1 MFALVDCNN
10 FYASCERVFNPK
22 LRHKPVV
29 VLSNNDGCVIA
40 RSQEAKD
47 LGFKMGDPYFQRK
60 EFIKQHNVE
69 VFSSNYTLYG
79 DMSAR
84 VMNTLKKRVE
94 NVEVYS
100 IDESF
105 LSFHGY
111 EKYHDLESF
120 GQDLRREVYQN
131 TGIPVGVG
139 IAPTKTLAKVAN
151 KLSKKAG
158 GCKVIL
164 TQEEIKNNLTNYPI
178 EDLWGIGRQ
187 YAKFLQ
193 KQNIKDAYELSQV
206 PETWAKTN
214 MTIQGL
220 RMVKELKGYSCI
232 PLEEILPIKKG
243 ICSSKSFPKDI
254 DSIEP
259 IREAISNFSSRC
271 AEKLRKHKLCAG
283 ILTVAL
289 HTNKHKEGKQY
300 HPGLSMKLPSQTN
313 STVTIAKYA
322 QRILKALYKE
332 EFKYKKAM
340 VMVTGIIPESEVQLN
355 LFEED
360 PFRSRHKEVMLIM
373 DKLNMRYGTNT
384 VRISSM
390 GFNNKEWGM
399 KRELLSPS
407 YTTRWKDLII
417 AK

>member
-22 LRHKPVV
+22 LRNKPVV

-60 EFIKQHNVE
+60 EFIKQHDVE
-69 VFSSNYTLYG
+69 VFSSNYMLYG

-84 VMNTLKKRVE
+84 VMNTLKGYVE
-94 NVEVYS
+94 KVEVYS

-111 EKYHDLESF
+111 ERYYDLETF
-120 GQDLRREVYQN
+120 GRKLRTVVYQN

-139 IAPTKTLAKVAN
+139 IASTKTLAKVAN
-151 KLSKKAG
+151 KLSKKAN
-158 GCKVIL
+158 GCKVII
-164 TQEEIKNNLTNYPI
+164 TEKEIKESLTNYPI

-193 KQNIKDAYELSQV
+193 KQGIKDAYELSQV
-206 PETWAKTN
+206 PEDWAKSN

-232 PLEEILPIKKG
+232 PLEEMLPVKKG
-243 ICSSKSFPKDI
+243 ICSSKSFPTDI
-254 DSIEP
+254 KTIGP
-259 IREAISNFSSRC
+259 ISEAMSSFSSRC
-271 AEKLRKHKLCAG
+271 AEKLRKNELCAG
-283 ILTVAL
+283 IVTVSL

-313 STVTIAKYA
+313 STVAIAKYA
-322 QRILKALYKE
+322 QMILKALYKE
-332 EFKYKKAM
+332 EYSYKKAM

-355 LFEED
+355 LFEVD
-360 PFRSRHKEVMLIM
+360 NYRSRHKEVMKIM
-373 DKLNMRYGTNT
+373 DRVNMRYGSNT

-399 KRELLSPS
+399 RRELLSPN